1 MTKSEFIRYWQEGSK
16 KSLKMAEDLFDLG
29 HYDWC
34 LFFCHLTLEKIL
46 KGLVVKATGEQPFPI
61 HDLEKLAQQAELKLK
76 KEQTAELNE
85 ITTFNI
91 QARYDD
97 IKLSFYKKATK
108 DYTEKFLNKT
118 KEWYQWLK
126 SQF

>member
-1 MTKSEFIRYWQEGSK
+1 MTKTEFIKFWQDSSK
-16 KSLKMAEDLFDLG
+16 KSLKTAEDLFKLR

-46 KGLVVKATGEQPFPI
+46 KGLVVKATGDHPFPI
-61 HDLEKLAQQAELKLK
+61 HNLEKLAQQANLDLTED
-76 KEQTAELNE
+76 QTAELNE

-108 DYTEKFLNKT
+108 SYSQKFLEKT
-118 KEWYQWLK
+118 KEWHQWLEN
-126 SQF
+126 QF

>member
-1 MTKSEFIRYWQEGSK
+1 MTKSEFIKYWQDSSK
-16 KSLKMAEDLFDLG
+16 RSLKTAEDLFDLN

-46 KGLVVKATGEQPFPI
+46 KGLVVKATGEQPLPI
-61 HDLEKLAQQAELKLK
+61 HDLEKLAQQAKLKLTQ
-76 KEQTAELNE
+76 EQVAELNE

-108 DYTEKFLNKT
+108 GYTQKFLNKT
-118 KEWYQWLK
+118 REWCQWLK

>member
-1 MTKSEFIRYWQEGSK
+1 MTESEFIKYWQDSSER
-16 KSLKMAEDLFDLG
+16 SLKTAEDLFDLKY
-29 HYDWC
+29 YDWC

-46 KGLVVKATGEQPFPI
+46 KGLVVKATGKQPLPI
-61 HDLEKLAQQAELKLK
+61 HDLEKLAQQAKLKLTQK
-76 KEQTAELNE
+76 QVAELNE
-85 ITTFNI
+85 ITAFNI

-108 DYTEKFLNKT
+108 DYTQKFLNKT
-118 KEWYQWLK
+118 RKWHQWLE